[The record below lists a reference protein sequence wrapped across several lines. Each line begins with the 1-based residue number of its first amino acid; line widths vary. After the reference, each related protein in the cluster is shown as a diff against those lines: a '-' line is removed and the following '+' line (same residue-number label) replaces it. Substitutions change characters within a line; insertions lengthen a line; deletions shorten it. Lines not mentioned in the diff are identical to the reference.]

1 MLRWIDGHDA
11 WETRDSE
18 SFGVPLGLDL
28 ADLVRDLRSKPVTG
42 ARLREPGDRG
52 GPLLALE
59 DSVREWLERADGLV
73 DRPAVQRLWDR
84 CREGAADVD
93 PVLLHGDLIPGNVL
107 VAEGRLRA
115 VIDWGGIGAGD
126 PAQDLDPAWSV
137 LDRAGAEAF
146 ADAVAD
152 DGATWLRAAGFA
164 LEQAIGGIVYYTPRG
179 HPLADV
185 MRRTLDRL
193 LAEHV
198 PLPR

>member
-1 MLRWIDGHDA
+1 MR
-11 WETRDSE
+11 ETGE
-18 SFGVPLGLDL
+18 
-28 ADLVRDLRSKPVTG
+28 
-42 ARLREPGDRG
+42 RG
-52 GPLLALE
+52 GPLLAVD
-59 DSVREWLERADGLV
+59 DSIRYWMDRDDGLL
-73 DRPAVQRLWDR
+73 DRRAVLRLWDR
-84 CREGAADVD
+84 CREGAADVE

-107 VAEGRLRA
+107 VSDGRLRA

-146 ADAVAD
+146 ADSVDA

-193 LAEHV
+193 LSEHV
-198 PLPR
+198 RLPR